1 MAKFNLVVMPQ
12 SWLKQLPKCTYKLT
26 KLYNKETKT
35 DTDMSIRKMSRR
47 QTQTY
52 PQFNNSDFY
61 IKETKEKAYFKFT
74 VYEGMFSF
82 GVLIDG
88 SEEDGSYG
96 RLLNDD
102 HVKPNCRPKILDI
115 NGQPQVWF
123 FSVAELTKD
132 TELLYNYGSGSEYPW
147 RCKKSKKDPEKITTD
162 KNFLPFTS
170 DTLCELL
177 TEKKPVLIFSGLT
190 DDEQKSVKELK
201 DFGLVE
207 DVRESFSSDVTHL
220 IIQSFKKEVENR
232 RMCPRIMK
240 FFQAILNKCWVLDKQ
255 WVYDSIDA
263 GVLLPEENYEICG
276 DTASQKIHNG
286 PFNSRTSNS
295 RGLFTGYSMVLCAR
309 MIELILMSGGNIYDI
324 SKTAIEKTVC
334 ICGFEDI
341 RSLAAEELQ
350 SFADYFETYTCVT
363 YLWFIDSIS
372 MFQIQPV
379 KQYQIDLDIMP
390 CENGPQSDIRFCEN
404 STELDT
410 CIRSCGNDPESDIGA
425 EGSYINACLDEV
437 NENSS
442 ICDNQE
448 VIADDD
454 SEDMSYHPSCSDS
467 DESSMSEEDYVRN
480 DSKYVDKSS
489 EECEND
495 ESMIFPV
502 LSQSFENKIT
512 FQIAGTNSKGN
523 LSNKLHS
530 CVYCGK
536 LLSNIARHLSLR
548 HHSEQEVTKILLL
561 PKKSK
566 ERRKLWEELV
576 NKGDF
581 CHNYNVIENG
591 HGMIIPKYRLGGNK
605 EAQLKNYVPCSSCK
619 AYYKKDDLWKH
630 QKYCVLRESKNSN
643 EHIKN
648 GRLLLPAKSI
658 DKNFSNKILLNM
670 RDDSIKLIVQ
680 KDRRIVDYGSRLLS
694 KQGSEHNKLH
704 YISQKLR
711 EIARLLICVKS
722 KSDIDLDDLLSAKHW
737 DLLIKSV
744 KTVCEYDEEQCS
756 FNVPSL
762 ALKLGH
768 SLKKCARYKISE
780 AIKEN
785 DNRKKQETEN
795 FLALYKEEWKDEIS
809 ALALTSLEDK
819 KYNKQQLLPLVTDV
833 VKFNTYLKERAS
845 FLTEQIKDNIALY
858 PELAIICLAQVI
870 LFTRR
875 RSGEA
880 ERIRIDQYKETLR
893 RGSGEPDPVVMSTL
907 NEFEKNLCK
916 SHLRVEIKGKRG
928 RKVPV
933 LFTNEMKK
941 NIDVLCASREKANVK
956 QPYLFSKPGDSKFPY
971 RGSDC
976 LRILAKKSGIENP
989 SALTST
995 RLRKQLAT
1003 MAHFLN
1009 LSETS
1014 QDILATFQGHD
1025 IRVHRQFYRLPEN
1038 ASQVA
1043 KVTKILHSLNNG
1055 MIASFKG
1062 KDFDEIEFKAEN
1074 ETIESEID
1082 SSDTETENYSDIN
1095 ENTSDQVESDLK
1107 RKTPQ
1112 RENPEKEKGKKN
1124 NTKLPERH
1132 NWTTEEK
1139 DALKRQF
1146 FKIINLGKLPGK
1158 MDILNAMKKE
1168 PCLANF
1174 PWTKLKFAVKNMIT
1188 SRNRSALLKKKN

>member
-1 MAKFNLVVMPQ
+1 
-12 SWLKQLPKCTYKLT
+12 
-26 KLYNKETKT
+26 
-35 DTDMSIRKMSRR
+35 
-47 QTQTY
+47 
-52 PQFNNSDFY
+52 
-61 IKETKEKAYFKFT
+61 
-74 VYEGMFSF
+74 
-82 GVLIDG
+82 
-88 SEEDGSYG
+88 
-96 RLLNDD
+96 
-102 HVKPNCRPKILDI
+102 
-115 NGQPQVWF
+115 
-123 FSVAELTKD
+123 
-132 TELLYNYGSGSEYPW
+132 
-147 RCKKSKKDPEKITTD
+147 
-162 KNFLPFTS
+162 
-170 DTLCELL
+170 
-177 TEKKPVLIFSGLT
+177 
-190 DDEQKSVKELK
+190 
-201 DFGLVE
+201 
-207 DVRESFSSDVTHL
+207 
-220 IIQSFKKEVENR
+220 
-232 RMCPRIMK
+232 
-240 FFQAILNKCWVLDKQ
+240 
-255 WVYDSIDA
+255 
-263 GVLLPEENYEICG
+263 
-276 DTASQKIHNG
+276 
-286 PFNSRTSNS
+286 
-295 RGLFTGYSMVLCAR
+295 
-309 MIELILMSGGNIYDI
+309 
-324 SKTAIEKTVC
+324 
-334 ICGFEDI
+334 
-341 RSLAAEELQ
+341 
-350 SFADYFETYTCVT
+350 
-363 YLWFIDSIS
+363 
-372 MFQIQPV
+372 
-379 KQYQIDLDIMP
+379 
-390 CENGPQSDIRFCEN
+390 
-404 STELDT
+404 
-410 CIRSCGNDPESDIGA
+410 
-425 EGSYINACLDEV
+425 
-437 NENSS
+437 
-442 ICDNQE
+442 
-448 VIADDD
+448 
-454 SEDMSYHPSCSDS
+454 MSYHPSCSDS

-581 CHNYNVIENG
+581 SHNYNVIENG

-694 KQGSEHNKLH
+694 KQGCEHNKLH

-785 DNRKKQETEN
+785 ENRKKQETEN

-833 VKFNTYLKERAS
+833 VKFNTNLKERAS

-870 LFTRR
+870 LFNRR

-1003 MAHFLN
+1003 MAQILN

-1025 IRVHRQFYRLPEN
+1025 ILVHRQFYRLPEN

-1082 SSDTETENYSDIN
+1082 SSDTETENDSDIN
-1095 ENTSDQVESDLK
+1095 ENTSDQVESDLQRKKKLKVNNQTDEHMYKTDLK

-1146 FKIINLGKLPGK
+1146 FKNINLGKLPGN